1 MTNDAEALQRGQSES
16 GCRCLAPV
24 STPMKDGLTLVERYF
39 VGELKSHFGESRT
52 SGRSF
57 RTSGRSFRAFWGQR
71 GWLGHFEDS
80 LGRETTQ
87 ASNQLLSLSHCTRR
101 RRRRLNRGR
110 IHGILGGMG
119 EDLYL
124 GRHIHERCHPSRPSL
139 SFSRN
144 LWRWTR
150 AVFIPAAMATAID
163 LARSPLGPPRARLH
177 STPIIDTRSFLACA
191 CTWNVSAYKLA
202 RFWTQ

>member
-124 GRHIHERCHPSRPSL
+124 GRHIHERCHPSRRPPCL
-139 SFSRN
+139 FPA
-144 LWRWTR
+144 TCGGGR
-150 AVFIPAAMATAID
+150 A
-163 LARSPLGPPRARLH
+163 LC
-177 STPIIDTRSFLACA
+177 SFLLLWPRRSIWHGHPSALLA
-191 CTWNVSAYKLA
+191 QGCTALPS
-202 RFWTQ
+202 